1 MANYAVL
8 AGDIVTNIIVAD
20 TKEVAEEVTNAECIE
35 CNNGSLGPGDLY
47 DRGSQEF
54 VLQAV
59 PVVEEPT
66 E

>member
-1 MANYAVL
+1 MASYAVL
-8 AGDIVTNIIVAD
+8 AGDTVTNIIIAD

-35 CNNGSLGPGDLY
+35 CNNGSIKPGDSY
-47 DRGSQEF
+47 DRESQEF